1 MSIPLRLAARLERWE
16 ALDRVSAP
24 LQTAVGRAV
33 RPQGLRDVL
42 SGAKLG
48 HPLHP
53 VVKDVPIGAWS
64 MSVLLDAL
72 GGRKASSAADLLLS
86 AGIVAAVPTA
96 AAGLNDWSDTTGEDS
111 RVGLVHAAA
120 NLSALSLFTA
130 SRVARGAGH
139 RTTGK
144 SLSAAGLALMSV
156 GGFLG
161 GHLVF
166 GRGVNVNRTAFEARP
181 ADWTAVLGGDEIGE
195 GEARTVIVG
204 RESVLLYREDGQLS
218 ALAETCTHLGGP
230 LGQGRI
236 HAGCVTCPWHGSTF
250 RLGDGS
256 VVRGPASSPQP
267 VYDVRVSNGQVE
279 VRAR

>member
-1 MSIPLRLAARLERWE
+1 MSIPLRLASRLEKWE
-16 ALDRVSAP
+16 ALDRVSTP
-24 LQTAVGRAV
+24 LQAAVSRAV

-53 VVKDVPIGAWS
+53 VVKDLPIGAWS

-72 GGRKASSAADLLLS
+72 GGARADSAADLLLS

-130 SRVARGAGH
+130 SRVARRAGH
-139 RTTGK
+139 RGRGK
-144 SLSAAGLALMSV
+144 SLSAAGMALMSV

-181 ADWTAVLGGDEIGE
+181 ANWTAVLPDGEIGE
-195 GEARTVIVG
+195 GETRTVIAG
-204 RESVLLYREDGQLS
+204 RESVLLYREGGQLS
-218 ALAETCTHLGGP
+218 AIAETCSHLGGP

-236 HAGCVTCPWHGSTF
+236 RAGCVICPWHGSTF
-250 RLGDGS
+250 RLHDGS
-256 VVRGPASSPQP
+256 VARGPASSPQP
-267 VYDVRVSNGQVE
+267 VYDVRVADGQVE
-279 VRAR
+279 VRAT